1 MKKQILISLMT
12 ICSILLSNAQSWTG
26 TNPVYT
32 SSKVGIGT
40 SSPSAGLHV
49 ITSDNSS
56 GNSITAILGNNYN
69 DWTLFGGTTGGRI
82 RGSNEGYLALES
94 NPAGSGD
101 KKLYL
106 NYGSAGD
113 ICAAY
118 GGGNVGIGVYY
129 PAYKLDVAGDLH
141 LSNSNHSIFLRM
153 GAVDN
158 SNYETAIR
166 TRFVDGNGSFMD
178 LGAFWGSSTN
188 FTSFLTITPTGNV
201 GIGTTTPGVT
211 LDVIGTIR
219 TQEVKVCLNQGCDFV
234 FNRDYKLMD
243 LNTLDKYVKNNKHLP
258 EIASETEMVQN
269 GVNMKEFQMKLLQKI
284 EELTLYTIEQDKKL
298 QEQNMQN
305 EVLQKKIKTLEELI
319 NQKLK

>member
-1 MKKQILISLMT
+1 MKKQLLITLMA
-12 ICSILLSNAQSWTG
+12 ICSVLITNAQWSG
-26 TNPVYT
+26 TNPLYT

-40 SSPSAGLHV
+40 STPSAGLHV

-56 GNSITAILGNNYN
+56 GNNITAILGNNYN

-82 RGSNEGYLALES
+82 RGSNEGFLAIES
-94 NPAGSGD
+94 NPAGYGD

-118 GGGNVGIGVYY
+118 GGGNMGIGVYY

-153 GAVDN
+153 GAIGN

-201 GIGTTTPGVT
+201 GIGTSQPAYK
-211 LDVIGTIR
+211 LDVLGTIR
-219 TQEVKVCLNQGCDFV
+219 ASEVKVDLLGQADFV
-234 FNRDYKLMD
+234 FAPTYKLRP
-243 LNTLDKYVKNNKHLP
+243 LSEVEKYVKANSHLP
-258 EIASETEMVQN
+258 EIPSATEVAQN
-269 GVNMKEFQMKLLQKI
+269 GLSLGEMQNKLLQKV
-284 EELTLYTIEQDKKL
+284 EELTLYVIEQNKRIDVLEKENGALKAKMTDKC
-298 QEQNMQN
+298 E
-305 EVLQKKIKTLEELI
+305 
-319 NQKLK
+319 